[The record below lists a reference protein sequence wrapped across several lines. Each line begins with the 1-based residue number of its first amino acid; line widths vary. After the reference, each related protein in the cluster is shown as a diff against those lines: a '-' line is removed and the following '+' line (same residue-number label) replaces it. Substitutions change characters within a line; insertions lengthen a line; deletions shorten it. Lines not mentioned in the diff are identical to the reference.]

1 MQLPLDCEKAIIICD
16 LYIDED
22 GRMVYSDDVGELQQK
37 QSRTTILATWAVS
50 ICIICTVVNCLIAL
64 QLPELAPSLLEP
76 IFSVT
81 REQYQILHRPVVS
94 SDRGD
99 ETAPERVTLS
109 KGVITYPIAL
119 IQTDLTTGRYVLNEA
134 LVSGGMLRV
143 SQTSSIILQFEAVGP
158 GIHQCELMLRL
169 TPDAIPSR
177 LSTQAYSFYI
187 SIHQV
192 EQFPS
197 LDITTLSQ
205 AELPARLTNIGY
217 LAAVHGT
224 AINWIQPFDCGLGEV
239 LTFEVSCFKPGDSIE
254 ECDLEWWQ
262 TTRYEDSYKN
272 ILMIQRGYSI

>member
-143 SQTSSIILQFEAVGP
+143 SQT
-158 GIHQCELMLRL
+158 
-169 TPDAIPSR
+169 
-177 LSTQAYSFYI
+177 
-187 SIHQV
+187 V